1 VSQGLPILYSFRRC
15 PYAIRARLAIEA
27 SGLLVQ
33 LREVD
38 LKVKPPELLAASPK
52 GTVPVLVLND
62 GTVLEESLD
71 VMAWA
76 LAQHDPFGWGRLGS
90 DPLEVAER
98 QRIAALIA
106 TNDER
111 LKPHIDRYKY
121 GDRHPGTDPLQHRE
135 EAMAILRDWNGLL
148 EAGGWLLG
156 ERTSLAD
163 IAVLPFVR
171 QFRLADPGWFDALDD
186 VAPLQA
192 WLGRFLTSPG
202 MATSMTTQSPWQPGD
217 LHRLYPAQ
225 RRLYHLA
232 LASEWEEAQQL
243 GSYRRSTRGLDLEKV
258 GFIHASFEHQL
269 AATHTRF
276 FADAPDLVRLE
287 IDPSRLTVP
296 LALESAPDSSEL
308 FPHIHGP
315 LALKAVVAVKPYP

>member
-1 VSQGLPILYSFRRC
+1 MSQSLPILYSFRRC

-38 LKVKPPELLAASPK
+38 LKAKPSELLAASPK

-76 LAQHDPFGWGRLGS
+76 LDQHDPHGWRHLDT
-90 DPLEVAER
+90 DPQRVAGK
-98 QRIAALIA
+98 QRMGALIA
-106 TNDER
+106 TNDR
-111 LKPHIDRYKY
+111 QLKHHIDRYKY
-121 GDRHPGTDPLQHRE
+121 GHRHPGSDPLQHRE
-135 EAMAILRDWNGLL
+135 EALKILREWNGLL

-156 ERTSLAD
+156 ERPSMAD

-171 QFRLADPGWFDALDD
+171 QFRLADPGWFDDLEDL
-186 VAPLQA
+186 APLQA
-192 WLGRFLTSPG
+192 WLGRFLARPELAVV
-202 MATSMTTQSPWQPGD
+202 MAPFSPWMPGD
-217 LHRLYPAQ
+217 PSLFYPRQ
-225 RRLYHLA
+225 RRLHHLA
-232 LASEWEEAQQL
+232 LASEWAEAERS
-243 GSYRRSTRGLDLEKV
+243 GSYRRSTRGLGLEEV

-269 AATHTRF
+269 AATHARF
-276 FADAPDLVRLE
+276 FADGPPLVRLE
-287 IDPSRLTVP
+287 IDPARLTVH
-296 LALESAPDSSEL
+296 LDLGSAPDSDEL

-315 LALKAVVAVKPYP
+315 LSLDAVVAVGPYP